1 MGLFLGD
8 KWYFFPPQDL
18 GQRLGECLD
27 QIRLLQDMVVS
38 HELANWRQSQRMFS
52 WEDDRGKVELNSIQ
66 QW

>member
-1 MGLFLGD
+1 MGLD
-8 KWYFFPPQDL
+8 QWYVFFPPQDL

-27 QIRLLQDMVVS
+27 QIRLVQDMVVS